1 MLRSGK
7 DRETPLVIEPMKIY
21 DCLADGSC
29 IPSDQLHDW
38 KGYCSTRKAFKTIW
52 KVPPRT
58 GHFYPGDLRKWPS
71 EADEKG
77 NPNCGVEVSEAV
89 THYARDPRIIASMQK
104 QLITIKKPASIF
116 QSKVSDSYTL
126 LL

>member
-58 GHFYPGDLRKWPS
+58 GHFYPGDFRKWPS
-71 EADEKG
+71 EADGKG
-77 NPNCGVEVSEAV
+77 IQNREVEVSEDP
-89 THYARDPRIIASMQK
+89 THYTRNPN
-104 QLITIKKPASIF
+104 KPLQFKRLLSIVKGKYSAIEF
-116 QSKVSDSYTL
+116 L
-126 LL
+126 P